1 MRLVVDYWEPKI
13 RIYLEHQH
21 SDHGR
26 NIIIVEELDYALQTT
41 LDDEVFL
48 QLWDSG
54 CNICFNFNQKESL
67 IFLERLIDDKC
78 YYTYTGDLD
87 LYETVLS
94 YCDEIYIDIEP
105 DIQKIWDIREQ
116 MLYWISYGSIVK

>member
-13 RIYLEHQH
+13 RIYMEHSY
-21 SDHGR
+21 SDSR
-26 NIIIVEELDYALQTT
+26 RAIIVADKLDFVLQTT

-48 QLWDSG
+48 QIWDQ
-54 CNICFNFNQKESL
+54 NNKVYFNFSQKESL

-78 YYTYTGDLD
+78 YYSYVGDLG

-94 YCDEIYIDIEP
+94 YCDEMYIDMEP
-105 DIQKIWDIREQ
+105 NIQEIWDIREQ
-116 MLYWISYGSIVK
+116 MLYWLSYGV